1 MKNMFKVL
9 FVEKAQKTVESVQA
23 AFERATG
30 QSDWGYDS
38 IEDIEKAER
47 DGFLEFDGDTM
58 TVYADMN

>member
-1 MKNMFKVL
+1 MFKIL
-9 FVEKAQKTVESVQA
+9 FTEKAQKTVESVQA

-47 DGFLEFDGDTM
+47 EGFLEFKDGTM